1 MKETLKGAPKV
12 KTSES
17 VVRKTDLSD
26 GDWFRRK
33 LAAEGSYTEI
43 ERDYGDKGGNPFIPD
58 ICDWDPQDGVGCDF
72 NNDFNNDFYVCNG
85 ECGSFS
91 DEFNGSFDNCDG
103 EGGSSSST
111 GSFNIAFSR
120 SSYDVN
126 A

>member
-1 MKETLKGAPKV
+1 MKEILKGAPKV

-17 VVRKTDLSD
+17 VIRGTDLSN
-26 GDWFRRK
+26 GDWFRKK

-43 ERDYGDKGGNPFIPD
+43 ERDYGDKGSNPFIPD

-72 NNDFNNDFYVCNG
+72 NNDFNNDFYVCD
-85 ECGSFS
+85 GSGDS
-91 DEFNGSFDNCDG
+91 GTTV
-103 EGGSSSST
+103 T

-120 SSYDVN
+120 NSYDVN